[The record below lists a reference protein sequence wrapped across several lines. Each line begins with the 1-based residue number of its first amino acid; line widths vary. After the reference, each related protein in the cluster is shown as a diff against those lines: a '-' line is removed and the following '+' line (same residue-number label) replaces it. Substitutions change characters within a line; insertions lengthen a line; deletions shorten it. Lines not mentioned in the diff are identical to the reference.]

1 MLEFLL
7 PGGQFILLDLGAAIQ
22 VVVLGF
28 IGGILSGF
36 IGFRGWARLRS

>member
-1 MLEFLL
+1 MDLFLDR
-7 PGGQFILLDLGAAIQ
+7 FVTLDVGLALQ

-36 IGFRGWARLRS
+36 IGSGGGRSS